1 MYISLL
7 QRNKKSRISLPF
19 KRKVVESYRAG
30 LVSPDEFER
39 SLRISK
45 NELRSLN
52 RWYFKHKLLRYTYPS
67 NFRRIMKKK
76 TDMEYLRALEK
87 RLQDTEKENKMLRLK
102 AEAYEIVIE
111 IAEEQFNIP
120 IRKKP
125 GAKQLRG

>member
-30 LVSPDEFER
+30 LVTPDEFER

-52 RWYFKHKLLRYTYPS
+52 RWYFKHKLSRYTYPS

-76 TDMEYLRALEK
+76 TDMEYLRALER

-111 IAEEQFNIP
+111 IAEEQYNIP

-125 GAKQLRG
+125 GARQLRG

>member
-30 LVSPDEFER
+30 LVASEEFER

-45 NELRSLN
+45 TELRRLN
-52 RWYFKHKLLRYTYPS
+52 RWYFKHKLSRYTYPF
-67 NFRRIMKKK
+67 NFHRIMKKK
-76 TDMEYLRALEK
+76 TDVEYLRALEK
-87 RLQDTEKENKMLRLK
+87 RLLETERENKILRLK

-111 IAEEQFNIP
+111 IAEEH
-120 IRKKP
+120 
-125 GAKQLRG
+125 GAARAV

>member
-7 QRNKKSRISLPF
+7 QRNKKTGSPGDRTSLPF

-30 LVSPDEFER
+30 LVTPDEFER

-52 RWYFKHKLLRYTYPS
+52 RRYFKHKLSRYTYPS

-76 TDMEYLRALEK
+76 MGD
-87 RLQDTEKENKMLRLK
+87 
-102 AEAYEIVIE
+102 
-111 IAEEQFNIP
+111 IA
-120 IRKKP
+120 KWC
-125 GAKQLRG
+125 